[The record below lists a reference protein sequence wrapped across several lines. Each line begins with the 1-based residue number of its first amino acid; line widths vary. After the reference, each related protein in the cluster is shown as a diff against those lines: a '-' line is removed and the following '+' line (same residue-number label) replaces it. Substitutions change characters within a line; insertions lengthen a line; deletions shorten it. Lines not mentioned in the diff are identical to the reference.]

1 MERRHLR
8 TLGIN
13 LFAVIAL
20 GGLVAGCAS
29 APMGSEAG
37 QTAAMTN
44 DPYETT
50 NRDIFGFNQDID
62 HAVLKPVAESYRD
75 NVNAD
80 IREGIHNV
88 LSNMSEPVNFVNAA
102 LQGKDVEAMNILWR
116 FLVNSTVGIG
126 GIGDVAKNFG
136 YPRQVED
143 FGQTL
148 AVWGVSEG
156 PYLMLPLLGPSNT
169 RDLAGRIVDSFTNP
183 IGYFMPTAGSIAAA
197 GVRGIDSRERNI
209 DTIDDLEKNSLDF
222 YAALRSL
229 YRQNRQDLIDNGE
242 PSGPVLDIPVY
253 AE

>member
-8 TLGIN
+8 TLGFN
-13 LFAVIAL
+13 LFAAIVL

-29 APMGSEAG
+29 TPTGPEAK
-37 QTAAMTN
+37 QTAIEAN
-44 DPYETT
+44 DPYEAT
-50 NRDIFGFNQDID
+50 NRDIFSFNEDVD
-62 HAVLKPVAESYRD
+62 HAVLKPVAQAYRD
-75 NVNAD
+75 NVHAD
-80 IREGIHNV
+80 IREGVHNV
-88 LSNMSEPVNFVNAA
+88 LSNMSEPVNFVNAV
-102 LQGKDVEAMNILWR
+102 LQGKDVEAMNIVWR
-116 FLVNSTVGIG
+116 FLVNSTVGLG

-148 AVWGVSEG
+148 AVWGVDEG
-156 PYLMLPLLGPSNT
+156 PYLMIPLLGPSNT

-183 IGYFMPTAGSIAAA
+183 IGYFIPTAGSIATA
-197 GVRGIDSRERNI
+197 GVRGLDSRERNI

-229 YRQNRQDLIDNGE
+229 YRQNRQDLINNGE